1 MMVGASKVLVVFYM
15 LSCKVHQV
23 LLSDHC
29 SNTNPGLIICYG
41 RVWTEP
47 ASLIQ
52 MGQNVSVNCH
62 SDKDFC
68 QNGKLYLI
76 LNNVRVKDRSLTVI
90 NKTTIQL
97 HLHDY
102 QHPVSTVQCY
112 VECPKETKM
121 ICGTQFCLG
130 YLPDKPANLTCFI
143 HEYLDNMTCTWD
155 PGKNTH
161 LDTSY
166 TLYLNS
172 LPPKENKTFSANN
185 TFVIIPLSQ
194 LQERQ
199 QFSVLVHV
207 ENDLGTVYSDPLH
220 FDLND
225 IVIPATPIV
234 IQNTTIDSSEFKTI
248 IWWQK
253 QTAIN
258 GTYCEERYKETA
270 SEMWHVREW
279 DSDFKTD
286 HRSEY
291 NLEANTMYEFQ
302 VRCKLTHERAFWSRW
317 SESLVYM
324 TPEAEPSSVLDVWRY
339 LGATYQNGSQE
350 VTIFIKPFLPK
361 ESRGRI
367 LHYRVY
373 YEKEGEVVD
382 LCKTTETMCKVLVP
396 PAARVV
402 SVTAH
407 NSKGSSRPTNITVH
421 EWHHGDHVFP
431 PPTNLQAVHDDNK
444 GFFVSWEP
452 PESYGNAVVCYIV
465 EWTSVLLSQHHH
477 NVLWRKVPRQNKT
490 TFIEE
495 DSRIKRNVNISI
507 YAVYQDGT
515 SKACSVQIL
524 GENVQG
530 RHFDKDPRSFSTATN
545 GMKYGNDYDVGV
557 MVGTGFG
564 AALLSIFIL
573 VLIAKKSYRKRVTT
587 MLSSIT
593 PKWLFEDYPKLQ
605 NSSAIKSL
613 QKKNGSV
620 THISAELF
628 SDYEDAVITKVEE
641 ILVQKEY
648 KTQDD
653 RKESKEAIPQKADVP
668 GETLFVINSDVI
680 EANGYKPQVSSKELS
695 GNIFTNTNA
704 IHSQNPGSN
713 LNSPSLPMN
722 SPVKDYV
729 NPMATIWPDENTLLL
744 QKISPVLNSGRS
756 GQSNVFIPAD
766 EEPNTPT
773 AMQWTFLLSDDNIQG
788 QTFIPD
794 ELLTCLK
801 TADNNS
807 TTVISYFP
815 QSMAK

>member
-1 MMVGASKVLVVFYM
+1 MMVNTSKVLMVFYM

-23 LLSDHC
+23 LLSNHC
-29 SNTNPGLIICYG
+29 SNTKEGVIVCYG

-76 LNNVRVKDRSLTVI
+76 LNNVRVKDQSLTVI
-90 NKTTIQL
+90 NKTAIQL
-97 HLHDY
+97 QLHGY
-102 QHPVSTVQCY
+102 QHPVSMVQCN
-112 VECPKETKM
+112 VECPRGDKWM

-130 YLPDKPANLTCFI
+130 YLPDKPANLTCVI
-143 HEYLDNMTCTWD
+143 HEYMDNMTCTWD

-166 TLYLNS
+166 KLYLNS
-172 LPPKENKTFSANN
+172 LPPTQNKTFSANN
-185 TFVIIPLSQ
+185 SFVIIPLSQ
-194 LQERQ
+194 LQESQ
-199 QFSVLVHV
+199 QLSVLVHV

-225 IVIPATPIV
+225 IVIPATSIV
-234 IQNTTIDSSEFKTI
+234 IQNTTIESPVFKTI

-279 DSDFKTD
+279 NSDFKTE
-286 HRSEY
+286 HLSEY

-302 VRCKLTHERAFWSRW
+302 VRCKLTHDRAFWSRW
-317 SESLVYM
+317 SESTMYM

-373 YEKEGEVVD
+373 YEKEGKDVE
-382 LCKTTETMCKVLVP
+382 LCKTTKTMCKVLVP
-396 PAARVV
+396 SAARVV

-421 EWHHGDHVFP
+421 QQHHGDHVLP
-431 PPTNLQAVHDDNK
+431 PPTNLKVVHADKK

-452 PESYGNAVVCYIV
+452 PESYGNAVLCYIV
-465 EWTSVLLSQHHH
+465 EWTSVLLSQHYH
-477 NVLWRKVPRQNKT
+477 NVLWRKVPSQNKT

-524 GENVQG
+524 EKNVQG
-530 RHFDKDPRSFSTATN
+530 RHFDKAPRSFSTAAN
-545 GMKYGNDYDVGV
+545 DGNDYDVGV

-573 VLIAKKSYRKRVTT
+573 VLIAKKSYRKSVTT
-587 MLSSIT
+587 MLSSVT
-593 PKWLFEDYPKLQ
+593 PKWLYEDYPKLQ

-613 QKKNGSV
+613 QKKNGSL

-628 SDYEDAVITKVEE
+628 SDYEDAVITNVEE
-641 ILVQKEY
+641 ILVPKEY

-653 RKESKEAIPQKADVP
+653 RKESKEAVPQKADVP
-668 GETLFVINSDVI
+668 EETLFVSNSDVI

-695 GNIFTNTNA
+695 GNILTSTNE
-704 IHSQNPGSN
+704 IHSQTPGAN
-713 LNSPSLPMN
+713 LDSPSFPMN

-729 NPMATIWPDENTLLL
+729 NPMATIWPDENTLLF
-744 QKISPVLNSGRS
+744 QKISLVLNSGRS
-756 GQSNVFIPAD
+756 GQSNVFSPVE

-773 AMQWTFLLSDDNIQG
+773 AMQWTCLLSDDNIQE

-801 TADNNS
+801 TVDNDS
-807 TTVISYFP
+807 TAVMSYFP